1 MVSVP
6 APLLFQY
13 MERSTMIFLPEV
25 LLLTMMEALP
35 LMPEWEA
42 MLKVLRELAGMVS
55 VLRTSPSENA
65 RPALGG

>member
-25 LLLTMMEALP
+25 LEVTMMEALFSPYLVCIFSISAPP
-35 LMPEWEA
+35 LPQRQ
-42 MLKVLRELAGMVS
+42 V
-55 VLRTSPSENA
+55 TSS
-65 RPALGG
+65 LSS